1 MKRMTLLL
9 GIVIPLAACESGRV
23 TSDPCDGWTPF
34 RPRPAD
40 VLTVET
46 ARWGL
51 GHNGYGQRRCGWR
64 P

>member
-1 MKRMTLLL
+1 MKPTMLLL
-9 GIVIPLAACESGRV
+9 GIAILLAACEPGPV

-34 RPRPAD
+34 RPRKAD
-40 VLTVET
+40 ILTVET

-51 GHNGYGQRRCGWR
+51 GHNGYGARRCGWQ